1 MSVKGPWCNW
11 SRLNGPLK
19 HGKGGVTRCS
29 AMMSSIG
36 ALCGSQAC
44 HSFIPPGVCC
54 WSHPSTKAIAKTW
67 LVGPCTQTWKSTPP
81 PSPPASSSHGYATV
95 TPNTLAQHSFSFSP
109 IPCGRHTPLEKSP
122 YHSLH
127 QHGTQSPPTHLLL
140 QGETFPSRG
149 EKHLVVI
156 SFSFFFTLLFPLAP
170 FHS

>member
-19 HGKGGVTRCS
+19 HGKGGVTRCP

-81 PSPPASSSHGYATV
+81 PPP
-95 TPNTLAQHSFSFSP
+95 
-109 IPCGRHTPLEKSP
+109 R
-122 YHSLH
+122 
-127 QHGTQSPPTHLLL
+127 PPHPVMAMLQLL
-140 QGETFPSRG
+140 QILSHNTHSHSHPYPVVGTHPLKNPHTIHFISTVHSPLPLTCFYKV
-149 EKHLVVI
+149 KHSQVEGKNTW
-156 SFSFFFTLLFPLAP
+156 SS
-170 FHS
+170 